1 MSTQAVHKVNL
12 SMSVS
17 ADGFVAGPGQDQDN
31 PLGVGGIK
39 LHRWHIDEG
48 PESGGHPVNK
58 QVMSEMMDGMG
69 AFIMG
74 RTCSARSRRVGDW
87 MEGLVGG
94 EFDSPC
100 APPTYVLTHHAHD
113 PIEMEGG
120 TTFHFVTEGIESAYE
135 QAKAVA
141 GGQNISIAGG
151 ASHAPSRP
159 SRPGWSTRSTSRC
172 PR

>member
-1 MSTQAVHKVNL
+1 MSTQAGNRVNL

-17 ADGFVAGPGQDQDN
+17 ADGFVAGPNQDEDN
-31 PLGVGGIK
+31 PLGVGGIE

-69 AFIMG
+69 AWILG
-74 RTCSARSRRVGDW
+74 RNMFGPIRGPWPDEEW
-87 MEGLVGG
+87 KGWWG
-94 EFDSPC
+94 PN
-100 APPTYVLTHHAHD
+100 PPYHVPTFVLTHHARGSV
-113 PIEMEGG
+113 EMEGG
-120 TTFHFVTEGIESAYE
+120 TSFPLRHRRHPVRATSRRRRSPAARISPSA
-135 QAKAVA
+135 AAP
-141 GGQNISIAGG
+141 
-151 ASHAPSRP
+151 HAPSRP